1 MNEKKY
7 VINGKNTMFYS
18 YYISMRKT
26 LKRRRGG
33 NSKTIRKSLETPTPI
48 ETTPTPTTPTIETPT
63 PTIETPT
70 IETPTP
76 IETPP
81 TIETPPPPTTTETPP
96 TIAETPAMPMADV
109 ASTIDSFKKELS
121 GALSEKQQEALK
133 EAENTAIWMG
143 KAFLKVFNW
152 FGIQGIDWLGFVL
165 GFNVAGKPISK
176 QSVPELLDSFT
187 QLQAKLSDP
196 RVQAKLQE
204 LIQSLLKTAET
215 ASKTGITTITDVIK
229 DIPPLSFV
237 LDSLDLLDGLTKTT
251 EKVNDN
257 LQKLLDFKQS
267 ISSNTNGFVTQENAL
282 ASQTGGKKDAKKI
295 ENRILDSLN
304 EFLH

>member
-1 MNEKKY
+1 M
-7 VINGKNTMFYS
+7 V
-18 YYISMRKT
+18 
-26 LKRRRGG
+26 
-33 NSKTIRKSLETPTPI
+33 KSLLPT
-48 ETTPTPTTPTIETPT
+48 E
-63 PTIETPT
+63 
-70 IETPTP
+70 
-76 IETPP
+76 
-81 TIETPPPPTTTETPP
+81 
-96 TIAETPAMPMADV
+96 A
-109 ASTIDSFKKELS
+109 IDSFKKELS

-152 FGIQGIDWLGFVL
+152 FGIQGIDWLGFIL

-267 ISSNTNGFVTQENAL
+267 ISSNTNGFVTQENATDI
-282 ASQTGGKKDAKKI
+282 SGTQDWMPSRTQTGGKKKI
-295 ENRILDSLN
+295 EKRILDSLN

>member
-1 MNEKKY
+1 MP
-7 VINGKNTMFYS
+7 TMV
-18 YYISMRKT
+18 
-26 LKRRRGG
+26 
-33 NSKTIRKSLETPTPI
+33 KSLLPT
-48 ETTPTPTTPTIETPT
+48 E
-63 PTIETPT
+63 
-70 IETPTP
+70 
-76 IETPP
+76 
-81 TIETPPPPTTTETPP
+81 
-96 TIAETPAMPMADV
+96 A
-109 ASTIDSFKKELS
+109 IDSFKKELS

-152 FGIQGIDWLGFVL
+152 FGIQGIDWLGFIL

-267 ISSNTNGFVTQENAL
+267 ISSNTNGFVTQENATDI
-282 ASQTGGKKDAKKI
+282 SGTQDWMPSRTQTGGKKKI
-295 ENRILDSLN
+295 EKRILDSLN